1 MLFMHGGKR
10 GFGWMVY
17 IARFAITHFG
27 SILRLLKN
35 G

>member
-1 MLFMHGGKR
+1 MLFMLGGKR

-17 IARFAITHFG
+17 IARFATTHFG
-27 SILRLLKN
+27 SILRQLKD